1 MKKVCLFLSIVAS
14 LYAYTATKTAQELHY
29 INSFEQGM
37 ALAKKEHKMVMLV
50 VVKDHCPWCKKLEQ
64 KTLCDTKIQQK
75 TSQFVKILIDRNQKM
90 PACYHTAIVP
100 VVSFIDPSTQETEWE
115 AYGYRT
121 VDKFLDDI
129 KNAQEDSI

>member
-1 MKKVCLFLSIVAS
+1 MKKVSLFLSIVVS

-29 INSFEQGM
+29 INSYNQGI

-64 KTLCDTKIQQK
+64 KTLRNTKIQQA
-75 TSQFVKILIDRNQKM
+75 TSKFVKILIDRNQNM
-90 PACYHTAIVP
+90 PDCYHTPIVP
-100 VVSFIDPSTQETEWE
+100 VVSFIDPATQETQWE
-115 AYGYRT
+115 SYGYRT
-121 VDKFLDDI
+121 VDKFLRDI